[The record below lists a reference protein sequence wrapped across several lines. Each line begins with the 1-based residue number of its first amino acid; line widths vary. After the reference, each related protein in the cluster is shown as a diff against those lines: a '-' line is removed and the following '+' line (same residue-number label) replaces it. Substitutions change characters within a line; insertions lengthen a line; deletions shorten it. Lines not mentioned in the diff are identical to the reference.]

1 MRPHYEHN
9 GLYMR
14 ILEASDLDI
23 LREHRNDHETWH
35 HLTSTTPISRAS
47 QELWFHNLSLDRSKV
62 CFIAGRT
69 SSGDCGFIRMDEIDH
84 VNRSVRVGLDI
95 FLDHRGQGLA
105 APVMRMVCR
114 YGFEVMNMHRLWLLV
129 AKDNKAAEKA
139 YSNAGFTVEGIQ
151 RDAILRGGSYHDYTS
166 MSLLEG
172 GGM

>member
-1 MRPHYEHN
+1 
-9 GLYMR
+9 
-14 ILEASDLDI
+14 
-23 LREHRNDHETWH
+23 
-35 HLTSTTPISRAS
+35 
-47 QELWFHNLSLDRSKV
+47 
-62 CFIAGRT
+62 
-69 SSGDCGFIRMDEIDH
+69 
-84 VNRSVRVGLDI
+84 
-95 FLDHRGQGLA
+95 
-105 APVMRMVCR
+105 MRMVCR